1 MHLRKFLHGREATPY
16 KRKVS
21 DRQNNMALI
30 NQNDTHIIY
39 ESLELIADLKQ
50 DILEFGNDYI
60 VAVWYKEIDGV
71 TIYTNY
77 DFINED
83 SPIDQSELQEEEK
96 IKPMTMGALLVALEQ
111 QNSMF

>member
-1 MHLRKFLHGREATPY
+1 
-16 KRKVS
+16 
-21 DRQNNMALI
+21 MALI

-39 ESLELIADLKQ
+39 ENLELIADLEQ

-71 TIYTNY
+71 TVYTNY

-83 SPIDQSELQEEEK
+83 SPIDQSELQDGEK
-96 IKPMTMGALLVALEQ
+96 IKPVTMGALLVALEQ
-111 QNSMF
+111 QSSMF

>member
-1 MHLRKFLHGREATPY
+1 
-16 KRKVS
+16 
-21 DRQNNMALI
+21 MALI

-60 VAVWYKEIDGV
+60 VAVWCKEIDGV
-71 TIYTNY
+71 TVYTNY

-83 SPIDQSELQEEEK
+83 SPIDQSELQDGEK
-96 IKPMTMGALLVALEQ
+96 IKPMTMDALLTALEQ
-111 QNSMF
+111 QNSLF

>member
-1 MHLRKFLHGREATPY
+1 
-16 KRKVS
+16 
-21 DRQNNMALI
+21 MALI

-39 ESLELIADLKQ
+39 ENSELISDLKQ

-83 SPIDQSELQEEEK
+83 SPIDQSELQEGEK

-111 QNSMF
+111 QSSMF

>member
-1 MHLRKFLHGREATPY
+1 
-16 KRKVS
+16 
-21 DRQNNMALI
+21 MALI
-30 NQNDTHIIY
+30 NQNNTHISY
-39 ESLELIADLKQ
+39 ESSELITDLKQ

-71 TIYTNY
+71 TVYTNY

-83 SPIDQSELQEEEK
+83 SPIDQSELQDGEK
-96 IKPMTMGALLVALEQ
+96 IKPMTMDALLVALEQ

>member
-1 MHLRKFLHGREATPY
+1 MHLRKFLHGREVIPY
-16 KRKVS
+16 KCKISER
-21 DRQNNMALI
+21 RNNMALI
-30 NQNDTHIIY
+30 NQNNTHIIY

>member
-1 MHLRKFLHGREATPY
+1 MHLRKFLHGREVTPY

-21 DRQNNMALI
+21 ERRNNMALI

-39 ESLELIADLKQ
+39 ESLELIADLEQ

-83 SPIDQSELQEEEK
+83 SPIDQS
-96 IKPMTMGALLVALEQ
+96 
-111 QNSMF
+111 

>member
-1 MHLRKFLHGREATPY
+1 MHLRKSLHGREVTPY

-21 DRQNNMALI
+21 ERRNNMALI

-39 ESLELIADLKQ
+39 ESLELIAQ

-71 TIYTNY
+71 TVYTNY

-83 SPIDQSELQEEEK
+83 SPIDQSELQNGEK

>member
-1 MHLRKFLHGREATPY
+1 
-16 KRKVS
+16 
-21 DRQNNMALI
+21 MALI

-60 VAVWYKEIDGV
+60 VAVWCKEIDGV
-71 TIYTNY
+71 TVYTNY

-83 SPIDQSELQEEEK
+83 SPIDQSELQDGEK
-96 IKPMTMGALLVALEQ
+96 IKPMTMGALLTTLEQ
-111 QNSMF
+111 QNSLF

>member
-1 MHLRKFLHGREATPY
+1 
-16 KRKVS
+16 
-21 DRQNNMALI
+21 MALI

-39 ESLELIADLKQ
+39 ESLELIADLEQ

-60 VAVWYKEIDGV
+60 VAVWYKEIDRV

-83 SPIDQSELQEEEK
+83 SPIDQSELQEGEK
-96 IKPMTMGALLVALEQ
+96 IKPVTMGALLVALEQ
-111 QNSMF
+111 QSSMF

>member
-1 MHLRKFLHGREATPY
+1 
-16 KRKVS
+16 
-21 DRQNNMALI
+21 MALI
-30 NQNDTHIIY
+30 NKNDTHIIY

-83 SPIDQSELQEEEK
+83 SPINQSELQEGEK
-96 IKPMTMGALLVALEQ
+96 IKPMTMGALLVTLEQ
-111 QNSMF
+111 QSSMF

>member
-1 MHLRKFLHGREATPY
+1 
-16 KRKVS
+16 
-21 DRQNNMALI
+21 MALI
-30 NQNDTHIIY
+30 NQNNTHIIY
-39 ESLELIADLKQ
+39 ESSELIADLKQ

-83 SPIDQSELQEEEK
+83 SLIDQSELQDGEK

>member
-1 MHLRKFLHGREATPY
+1 
-16 KRKVS
+16 
-21 DRQNNMALI
+21 MALI

-60 VAVWYKEIDGV
+60 VAVWCKEIDGV
-71 TIYTNY
+71 TVYTNY

-83 SPIDQSELQEEEK
+83 SPIDQSELQDGEK
-96 IKPMTMGALLVALEQ
+96 IKPMTMGALLTALEQ
-111 QNSMF
+111 QNLLF

>member
-1 MHLRKFLHGREATPY
+1 
-16 KRKVS
+16 
-21 DRQNNMALI
+21 MALI
-30 NQNDTHIIY
+30 NQNDTHISY
-39 ESLELIADLKQ
+39 ESSELIANLKQ

-60 VAVWYKEIDGV
+60 VAVWYKDIDGV
-71 TIYTNY
+71 TVYTNY

-83 SPIDQSELQEEEK
+83 SPIDQSELQDGEK

>member
-1 MHLRKFLHGREATPY
+1 
-16 KRKVS
+16 
-21 DRQNNMALI
+21 MALI
-30 NQNDTHIIY
+30 NQNNTHIIY
-39 ESLELIADLKQ
+39 ESSELIADLKQ

-71 TIYTNY
+71 TVYTNY

-83 SPIDQSELQEEEK
+83 SPIDQSELQDGEK
-96 IKPMTMGALLVALEQ
+96 IKPMTIGALLTALEQ

>member
-1 MHLRKFLHGREATPY
+1 
-16 KRKVS
+16 
-21 DRQNNMALI
+21 MALI

-39 ESLELIADLKQ
+39 ESSELIADLKQ

-60 VAVWYKEIDGV
+60 VAVWYKEIDGATV
-71 TIYTNY
+71 YTNY

-83 SPIDQSELQEEEK
+83 SPIDQSELQDGEK

>member
-1 MHLRKFLHGREATPY
+1 
-16 KRKVS
+16 
-21 DRQNNMALI
+21 MALI

-39 ESLELIADLKQ
+39 ENSELIADLKQ

-60 VAVWYKEIDGV
+60 VAVWCKEIDGV
-71 TIYTNY
+71 TVYTNY

-83 SPIDQSELQEEEK
+83 SPIDQSELQDGEK

-111 QNSMF
+111 QYSMF

>member
-1 MHLRKFLHGREATPY
+1 
-16 KRKVS
+16 
-21 DRQNNMALI
+21 MALI

-39 ESLELIADLKQ
+39 ESLELIADLEQ

-83 SPIDQSELQEEEK
+83 SPIDQSELQDGEK
-96 IKPMTMGALLVALEQ
+96 IKPMTMGALLTALEQ
-111 QNSMF
+111 QNSLF

>member
-1 MHLRKFLHGREATPY
+1 
-16 KRKVS
+16 
-21 DRQNNMALI
+21 MALI
-30 NQNDTHIIY
+30 NQNNTHISY
-39 ESLELIADLKQ
+39 ERSELITDLKQ

-71 TIYTNY
+71 TVYTNY

-83 SPIDQSELQEEEK
+83 SPIDQSELQDGEK